1 MKHTRRVLRL
11 TFSGPRPPH
20 HPGPK
25 SQQHRYKYTYKSTN
39 LSTMFERHRW
49 TKLLPAHGTHHGCIV
64 HVSKPRTPLLQLHG
78 TQCARSAWCGGKFV
92 RLPPL
97 HWHWQATIQYP
108 LPGLRARDL
117 MSCTQPLYAWF
128 DILKYQHS
136 NGMVLCMRVA
146 HPSGAPSPSFSP
158 GKFGQAFGSPGPL
171 KLYPKRTKRNTAL
184 AA

>member
-1 MKHTRRVLRL
+1 MPT
-11 TFSGPRPPH
+11 H
-20 HPGPK
+20 HLVTHPLPDKCTLGCGGT
-25 SQQHRYKYTYKSTN
+25 STNSTN

-158 GKFGQAFGSPGPL
+158 RKVWASFWHWQPGPL
-171 KLYPKRTKRNTAL
+171 ETLSKTKRNTAL
-184 AA
+184 LAA

>member
-1 MKHTRRVLRL
+1 MCVCGVWGL
-11 TFSGPRPPH
+11 
-20 HPGPK
+20 
-25 SQQHRYKYTYKSTN
+25 STN